1 MKALIFLLAIAL
13 SIPLSAQG
21 RVTEGVGRI
30 LLFGEAIQTQG
41 ILLGQGI
48 KDQADRQTGFG
59 LRLQLNMAG
68 ESPWFGELSAR
79 FQSGAAMST
88 NRDISSVPPAN
99 ILNVTK
105 VQVDY
110 SYWAVGAA
118 YLIPLGASGGFGVHI
133 EGRAETINPK
143 GSYSTTNGGTAQIDA
158 MTVYFRPWVRLSLEG
173 RIKTGS
179 LLTLIGADL
188 GVAATKASQRS
199 IVPMSQMDAPTLRA
213 LAPTWSGALYA
224 GVQF

>member
-1 MKALIFLLAIAL
+1 MKASNVLLALSLAL
-13 SIPLSAQG
+13 PLSAQG
-21 RVTEGVGRI
+21 RGTEGVGRI
-30 LLFGEAIQTQG
+30 ILFGEVIQTQG

-48 KDQADRQTGFG
+48 RDQADRQVGPG
-59 LRLQLNMAG
+59 LRLQV
-68 ESPWFGELSAR
+68 SSSWDSRWFAELSAR
-79 FQSGAAMST
+79 FQSGTAMAT
-88 NRDISSVPPAN
+88 NHDISLVPPAN
-99 ILNVTK
+99 ILDVTK

-118 YLIPLGASGGFGVHI
+118 YLIPMGASGGFGVHL

-173 RIKTGS
+173 RIKTGR
-179 LLTLIGADL
+179 LVTLIGADL
-188 GVAATKASQRS
+188 GAATTKASQRS